1 MTAAEFVK
9 ELGKS
14 RTLFEWILVPDSNWT
29 PERRIRPRFHIRATS
44 KDLTDGVLF
53 EPIGALCYAQTG
65 LAYPVEAWSQAAA
78 ILGLLDTDA
87 WQIMAA
93 SNDLT
98 WRQIGDLRGPHPQI
112 RALRNQLAAVVGLE
126 LAPYTESPSFVW
138 L

>member
-126 LAPYTESPSFVW
+126 LAAYTESPSFVW

>member
-126 LAPYTESPSFVW
+126 LAAFTESPSFVW